1 MLIDNFL
8 SLDSFWGIIMAR
20 VSVFHE
26 YDIFDQ
32 SVGIAVADVANRH
45 FIRVNEGISRT
56 ELFGNFTYSGIH
68 IGGTLQSYQYFEGGI
83 LLARATNINVDY
95 GRYNDLL
102 FTGGAERGISYL
114 LSRGDYIRMSSGDD
128 RIGAYNGND
137 RLKGLAGDDTLSGGR
152 GNDTVFGNSGDD
164 QVFGNGG
171 ADLLRGGGGNDRL
184 FGGSGHDRLLGQA
197 GNDKLVGG
205 GGNDRL
211 NGGGGDDVLRGG
223 VGSDFLIGKG
233 GADRIIGGGGND
245 RIAGG
250 AGDDVLTGG
259 QGADRFI
266 FNRGDGTDTIRD
278 FQHGV
283 DQINIG
289 RGANSFSQL
298 DISRD
303 GFDTVIEFADVTII
317 VEDELPRS
325 FSAADFIF

>member
-1 MLIDNFL
+1 
-8 SLDSFWGIIMAR
+8 MAR
-20 VSVFHE
+20 LVVFE
-26 YDIFDQ
+26 EFNSLELAVTQ
-32 SVGIAVADVANRH
+32 SETAVATVANRR
-45 FIRVNEGISRT
+45 FIRLVDGDGIS
-56 ELFGNFTYSGIH
+56 EYFGNFIYERNTIS
-68 IGGTLQSYQYFEGGI
+68 GTLQAFQNFDGGI
-83 LLARATNINVDY
+83 LTGRISNINVDF
-95 GRYNDLL
+95 GRYNAILD
-102 FTGGAERGISYL
+102 TGNVERALAHL
-114 LSRGDYIRMSSGDD
+114 LSRNDNIRLSSGNDK
-128 RIGAYNGND
+128 IEAYNGND
-137 RLKGLAGDDTLSGGR
+137 RLNGLAGDDTLSGGR